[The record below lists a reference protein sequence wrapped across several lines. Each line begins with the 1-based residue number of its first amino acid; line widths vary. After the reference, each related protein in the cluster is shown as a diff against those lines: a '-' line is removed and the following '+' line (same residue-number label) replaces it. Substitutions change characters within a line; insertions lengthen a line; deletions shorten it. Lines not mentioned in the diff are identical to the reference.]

1 MLVDLAL
8 VKMMISHSVS
18 VKLPLKSMISNTY
31 YVKLPL
37 KTMISHSYDVKLPL
51 KTMISQSLVKLP
63 KGIKGMGLQDPGQ
76 PTKTYK
82 NLKTCVALVFL

>member
-63 KGIKGMGLQDPGQ
+63 KGIKDDFRILGNQQ
-76 PTKTYK
+76 KHTKI
-82 NLKTCVALVFL
+82 